1 LRHAFSVLTVLIGI
15 ALFASEPT
23 DSSYPPQQL
32 LDRIT
37 AQGIRSHMEYLAD
50 DLLEGRGTGT
60 RGYLLAANYIRAHFE
75 QMGLKLAGDSGSYF
89 QKIRFREVKPAPER
103 DSLVIKR
110 NNAEEKLVFEK
121 DYLMSGHATHED
133 AKVEAPMVW
142 VGYGVTVPELHYDD
156 YAGIDARGKI
166 IVAVR
171 GAPSSLP
178 SSDRAVYSDGIRK
191 ARNAAAHGAIG
202 RITIWAGEIA
212 KQVPWEQVVHFYHS
226 PSMYWLDEKDNPNDY
241 VPEILATA
249 LVNGQFA
256 EPLFR
261 GSGHTLDEAMASLN
275 ANKPMSF
282 ALSGTASL
290 HDVARFSEKES
301 PNVAAILPGSDSQ
314 FKNEYVVFTA
324 HADHMGI
331 GEPIK
336 GQTIYH
342 GAADNAS
349 GTAALLEIA
358 RAFAESGPRPKRSLL
373 FVAVTGEEMG
383 LLGSDYFAHHPT
395 VPIEQIAA
403 NINMDG
409 VSLFYDFRDIV
420 ALGAEHSTLDRQI
433 RDVAQHMGLEVSP
446 DPMPEQVFFIRS
458 DQYSFVKR
466 GVPAVMIGEGFKTVD
481 PTLDGKK
488 IFLDWMSTHYHTP
501 QDDMTQPLNF
511 DAARKCTQI
520 NLAVGYE
527 VAEAADRPHWNSG
540 DTFGKLF
547 ANK

>member
-1 LRHAFSVLTVLIGI
+1 MRQFLSVLTLMLGV
-15 ALFASEPT
+15 ALFASEPA
-23 DSSYPPQQL
+23 DSNYPPQQL
-32 LDRIT
+32 LDHIT

-60 RGYLLAANYIRAHFE
+60 RGYQLAANYVRAHFE
-75 QMGLKLAGDSGSYF
+75 QMGLKPAGDSGSYF
-89 QKIRFREVKPAPER
+89 QEIRFREVKSTPER

-110 NNAEEKLVFEK
+110 NGAEEKLVFEK
-121 DYLMSGHATHED
+121 DYLMSGHPVNED
-133 AKVEAPMVW
+133 AQVEAPIVW

-156 YAGIDARGKI
+156 YAGIDAKGKI
-166 IVAVR
+166 VVSVR
-171 GAPSSLP
+171 GAPSTLP
-178 SSDRAVYSDGIRK
+178 SSDRAVYSDGINK

-202 RITIWAGEIA
+202 RITIWGGEIA
-212 KQVPWEQVVHFYHS
+212 KQVPWEQVVHFYRS
-226 PSMYWLDEKDNPNDY
+226 PSMYWLDENGTPNDY
-241 VPEILATA
+241 VPEIRAAA
-249 LVNGQFA
+249 LVNGKSA
-256 EPLFR
+256 DALFR
-261 GSGHTLDEAMASLN
+261 DSGHTLDEAMASLS

-282 ALSGTASL
+282 ALNGTASL
-290 HDVARFSEKES
+290 HDVAHFSKKES
-301 PNVAAILPGSDSQ
+301 PNVAAILPGSDPQ
-314 FKNEYVVFTA
+314 LKNEYVVFTA
-324 HADHMGI
+324 HADHLGI
-331 GEPIK
+331 GEAIK

-342 GAADNAS
+342 GALDNAS

-358 RAFAESGPRPKRSLL
+358 RAFAESSPHPKRSLL

-420 ALGAEHSTLDRQI
+420 ALGAEHSTLDHQV
-433 RDVAQHMGLEVSP
+433 RDVAQHMGFEVSP
-446 DPMPEQVFFIRS
+446 DPLPDQVFFIRS

-466 GVPAVMIGEGFKTVD
+466 GVPAVAISEGFKTVD
-481 PTLDGKK
+481 PKLDGKK
-488 IFLDWMSTHYHTP
+488 ITLEWMSTYYHTP
-501 QDDMTQPLNF
+501 QDDMNQPLNF
-511 DAARKCTQI
+511 DAARKCTQV

-547 ANK
+547 ARK